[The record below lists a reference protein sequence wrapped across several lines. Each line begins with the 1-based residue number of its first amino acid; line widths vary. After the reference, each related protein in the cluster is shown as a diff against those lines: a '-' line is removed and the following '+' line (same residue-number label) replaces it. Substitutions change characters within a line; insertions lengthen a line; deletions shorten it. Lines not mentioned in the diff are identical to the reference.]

1 MSTSTKDP
9 LVAWEINIATACLLS
24 QCKKPEH
31 FKYFFSSQKEKKK
44 HQFQLEQVFQERQQ
58 NSSMPATTHWPFK
71 QYPPSYEVTKNWNK
85 AAHLISMDSVAEIHL
100 VGTSDKSWSIG
111 SSPFVKPDS
120 NLLFSSSVAWSSGTR
135 KSSGLKD
142 ERHFVFN
149 SLIVTAK
156 HYTA

>member
-9 LVAWEINIATACLLS
+9 LVAWEINIATAYCHNVKNPNTLNIFFLLRR
-24 QCKKPEH
+24 KK
-31 FKYFFSSQKEKKK
+31 KKK

-58 NSSMPATTHWPFK
+58 NSSMLVTTHWPFK